1 MSVVVADFLRTFA
14 RAWQHLLPPGIRRKR
29 LLLHDIRC
37 FLLSSFPLCH
47 FNRTVSPSS
56 QYYTSFES
64 MGVSNALE
72 TLPNSIKVVILFAL
86 AVPSVTILAWLL
98 LTRKEL
104 KDSNASKFKFD

>member
-1 MSVVVADFLRTFA
+1 VVRNKMMRWSCYVMGVVSDFQRTFA
-14 RAWQHLLPPGIRRKR
+14 RAWQHLL
-29 LLLHDIRC
+29 LHDIVNP
-37 FLLSSFPLCH
+37 SFPLCH
-47 FNRTVSPSS
+47 FKYRTVSPSS

-64 MGVSNALE
+64 MGVSTALE

-104 KDSNASKFKFD
+104 KDSNSSKFKFD

>member
-1 MSVVVADFLRTFA
+1 
-14 RAWQHLLPPGIRRKR
+14 
-29 LLLHDIRC
+29 
-37 FLLSSFPLCH
+37 
-47 FNRTVSPSS
+47 
-56 QYYTSFES
+56 
-64 MGVSNALE
+64 MGVANALE